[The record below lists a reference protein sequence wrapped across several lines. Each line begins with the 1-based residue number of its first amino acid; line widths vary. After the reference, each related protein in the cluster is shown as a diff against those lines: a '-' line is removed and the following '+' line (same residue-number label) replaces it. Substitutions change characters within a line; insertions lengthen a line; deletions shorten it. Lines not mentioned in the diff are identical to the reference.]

1 MATNVLAGHKIK
13 LVHKAANPALNV
25 WRRNEPVATDTI
37 YAQVK
42 SIGEGYTMAQVFV
55 GRKSMVI
62 DIFGMTNEAQFV
74 NTLEDVIRR
83 RGAMDKLISDG
94 ASVEISRRVQDILRT
109 LFIKSWQSERG
120 NQKQNFGEQRWGHH
134 KINTNWGMV
143 VWHIPPEF
151 WFPCA
156 V

>member
-1 MATNVLAGHKIK
+1 
-13 LVHKAANPALNV
+13 
-25 WRRNEPVATDTI
+25 
-37 YAQVK
+37 
-42 SIGEGYTMAQVFV
+42 
-55 GRKSMVI
+55 MVI
-62 DIFGMTNEAQFV
+62 DICDMTNEAQFV

-83 RGAMDKLISDG
+83 RGAMDKLIADG

-134 KINTNWGMV
+134 KINTNWVMV
-143 VWHIPPEF
+143 VQHIPPKF

-156 V
+156 VWVADVMNHTAEKSLGWKLPLKVLTG